1 MNMNDDMASNGDMD
15 GMDGMSMVM
24 TFGSWS
30 DYQLKL
36 LFDSWDITTKWQF
49 ALSWFAVV
57 AATATYQGIKFWL
70 IKFESKILSTLSKRA
85 GSGEDM
91 EVMSKVDE
99 EFAGAGAGAGA
110 GRNVFS
116 NGGNLVDKLLENS
129 TTISMSFKLRVAHAF
144 VSAVNYG
151 FALMLMLVAMTYNC
165 SLFLALM
172 VGYFLGDMIFY
183 NRTFTQRASSAY
195 DGVSLVDKDCH

>member
-1 MNMNDDMASNGDMD
+1 MSNDSMG
-15 GMDGMSMVM
+15 GMDSMSMVM

-57 AATATYQGIKFWL
+57 AATATYQGVKFWL
-70 IKFESKILSTLSKRA
+70 ITFESKILSTLSKRA
-85 GSGEDM
+85 GSGSGDDM
-91 EVMSKVDE
+91 EVISKVE
-99 EFAGAGAGAGA
+99 VEFAGAGAGAGA
-110 GRNVFS
+110 GGGNVFS

-129 TTISMSFKLRVAHAF
+129 STMSISFKLRVVHAF

-195 DGVSLVDKDCH
+195 NGVSLADKDCH